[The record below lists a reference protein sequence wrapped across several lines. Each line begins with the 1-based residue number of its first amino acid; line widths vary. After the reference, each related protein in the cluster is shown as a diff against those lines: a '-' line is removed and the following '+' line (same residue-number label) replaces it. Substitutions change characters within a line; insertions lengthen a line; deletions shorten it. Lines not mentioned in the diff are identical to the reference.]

1 MMRKPT
7 FGKSIALVA
16 ALALA
21 GMSAAPM
28 AANAAD
34 LKQLAEQLV
43 NKVKGNK
50 GGCGGGKGADCNGST
65 KRAIREGG
73 RTVSAGQ
80 KAKGK
85 KKKHIVV
92 EEPEGP
98 GDGPDGGSGGGAG
111 KP

>member
-7 FGKSIALVA
+7 VGKSIAFVA

-21 GMSAAPM
+21 GMSVAAST
-28 AANAAD
+28 ASAAD

-50 GGCGGGKGADCNGST
+50 GGCGDGMDDDCSGST
-65 KRAIREGG
+65 KHAIREGG
-73 RTVSAGQ
+73 RTVPAGQ
-80 KAKGK
+80 KVKGK

>member
-1 MMRKPT
+1 MMRIPT
-7 FGKSIALVA
+7 VGKSIAFVA

-21 GMSAAPM
+21 GMSVAPST
-28 AANAAD
+28 ASAAD

-50 GGCGGGKGADCNGST
+50 GGCGGGKGADCKGST
-65 KRAIREGG
+65 QRAIRDAG
-73 RTVSAGQ
+73 RTVPAGQ
-80 KAKGK
+80 KAKSK
-85 KKKHIVV
+85 KKKHIIV